1 MADIKPELLR
11 ELRERTGAGLMDCKK
26 ALIEANGDIDKA
38 VEILRKMG
46 IAKSEKKLTKEA
58 RQGLISSYLSDDR
71 KLGILVELNC
81 ETDFV
86 SATDDFKKLLND
98 ILETIKIYKPKTI
111 EELKSLKIQ
120 TGDTVEDSIRLL
132 ISKVGENIILRR
144 FTIFETQ
151 NGFIEIYMH
160 PGNML
165 SSMVEIEPRDE
176 RLYRFA
182 RDIAMQ
188 IAAMAPISI
197 SENDIPSDVLEREKN
212 IYREQALAEG
222 KPEKVIDRIVE
233 GKLKSFLSE
242 KVLLNQQFI
251 KDNTKTV
258 LDYKKEVENELKT
271 NINIVRFVRYKVGE
285 E

>member
-1 MADIKPELLR
+1 MADIKPELLK

-26 ALIEANGDIDKA
+26 ALIEADGDIDKA

-58 RQGLISSYLSDDR
+58 RQGSISSYLSSDR

-86 SATDDFKKLLND
+86 AATDDFKNLLNN
-98 ILETIKIYKPKTI
+98 ILEAIKLNKPKSI
-111 EELKSLKIQ
+111 DEVKSLKLPS
-120 TGDTVEDSIRLL
+120 GDTVENEIKIL

-144 FTIFETQ
+144 FSIFETK
-151 NGFIEIYMH
+151 NGFIEIYVH
-160 PGNML
+160 PGSML
-165 SSMVEIEPRDE
+165 ASMVEIEPDDQ
-176 RLYRFA
+176 RLYQFS

-188 IAAMAPISI
+188 IAAMNPISI
-197 SENDIPSDVLEREKN
+197 SENDIPSDIIEREKN
-212 IYREQALAEG
+212 IYREQAIAEG

-233 GKLKSFLSE
+233 GKLKAFLSE

-251 KDNTKTV
+251 KDNTKTIFE
-258 LDYKKEVENELKT
+258 YKKELEAQTGIDIK
-271 NINIVRFVRYKVGE
+271 IVRFVRFKVGE

>member
-1 MADIKPELLR
+1 MADIKPELLK

-26 ALIEANGDIDKA
+26 ALIEADGDIEKA

-58 RQGLISSYLSDDR
+58 RQGLVASYLSEDR

-86 SATDDFKKLLND
+86 SATDDFKKLLNE
-98 ILETIKIYKPKTI
+98 ILNAIKTYRPKTI
-111 EELKSLKIQ
+111 DEAKLIKLD
-120 TGDTVEDSIRLL
+120 TGDTIEDAIKLL

-144 FTIFETQ
+144 FSIFESK
-151 NGFIEIYMH
+151 NGFIEIYVH
-160 PGNML
+160 PGSML
-165 SSMVEIEPRDE
+165 ASMVEIEPHDE
-176 RLYRFA
+176 KLYQFS

-188 IAAMAPISI
+188 IAAMSAISI
-197 SENDIPSDVLEREKN
+197 SEEDMPKDILEREKE
-212 IYREQALAEG
+212 IYREQAIKEG
-222 KPEKVIDRIVE
+222 KPEKVIDKIVE
-233 GKLKSFLSE
+233 GKIKAFLSE

-251 KDNTKTV
+251 KDNTKSV
-258 LDYKKEVENELKT
+258 LEYKKEVESSLNLSV
-271 NINIVRFVRYKVGE
+271 NILRFVRYKVGE

>member
-1 MADIKPELLR
+1 MADIKPELLK

-26 ALIEANGDIDKA
+26 ALIEADGDIEKA

-46 IAKSEKKLTKEA
+46 IAKSEKKLAKEA
-58 RQGLISSYLSDDR
+58 RQGLIASYLSEDR
-71 KLGILVELNC
+71 KFGILVELNC

-98 ILETIKIYKPKTI
+98 ILNAIKKNKPKTI
-111 EELKSLKIQ
+111 DEAKLLKLD
-120 TGDTVEDSIRLL
+120 TGDTIEDAIKLL

-144 FTIFETQ
+144 FSIFESE
-151 NGFIEIYMH
+151 NGFIEIYVH
-160 PGNML
+160 PGSML
-165 SSMVEIEPRDE
+165 ASMVEIEPYDE
-176 RLYRFA
+176 KLYQFS

-188 IAAMAPISI
+188 IAAMSPVSI
-197 SENDIPSDVLEREKN
+197 SEGDVPKDILEREKE
-212 IYREQALAEG
+212 IYREQAIKEG
-222 KPEKVIDRIVE
+222 KPEKVIDKIVE
-233 GKLKSFLSE
+233 GKIKAFLSE

-258 LDYKKEVENELKT
+258 LEYKKEIESSLNLG
-271 NINIVRFVRYKVGE
+271 INIARFVRFKVGE